1 MIQFQIQFK
10 TILGNETVS
19 CCQLQSMPKMDM
31 DWNLTKLEQLFQV
44 LMLCLQKSPK
54 FGSLLFP
61 YPPTTPLSQ
70 HFAISEK

>member
-31 DWNLTKLEQLFQV
+31 DETWQSWNNFF
-44 LMLCLQKSPK
+44 K
-54 FGSLLFP
+54 F
-61 YPPTTPLSQ
+61 
-70 HFAISEK
+70 